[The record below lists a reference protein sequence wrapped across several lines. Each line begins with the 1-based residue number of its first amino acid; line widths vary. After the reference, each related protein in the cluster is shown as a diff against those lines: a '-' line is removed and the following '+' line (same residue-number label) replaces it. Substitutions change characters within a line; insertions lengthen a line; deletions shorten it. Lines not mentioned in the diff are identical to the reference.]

1 MTSSPNTDLGVSS
14 GESYQD
20 EFDPQA
26 YLHFF
31 DDLTKFHAQPLKLLH
46 EFYNSYGSTS
56 SSLKVLDYGSGPT
69 VLYAISSALQA
80 SEIILADYT
89 DKNREAIQH
98 WLKKAPEAHDWT
110 PFFKYVVQSLEGLGE
125 EEVVKRQEDVRTLIK
140 AVVKCDIHM
149 DPPIQSGYEGPYDV
163 IFSSLALECA
173 SSLASSAL
181 QASEIVLA
189 DYTEKNRE
197 AIQHWLKK
205 TPEAYDWTPFFKYV
219 VQSLEGLGEEE
230 VAKRQEDVR
239 TLIKAVVKC
248 DIHMDPPIQSGYECP
263 YDVILSSLCLECACS
278 SLEEYEVAM
287 TKLSTLL
294 KPGGRIVLRSI
305 EAGED
310 NAPTHFCMVGAQKF
324 VALNITESFMRSTLE
339 KAGFYNIS
347 FKRQLREDPGV
358 NIPQE
363 ASDYYAMSFITAT
376 KK

>member
-26 YLHFF
+26 YLHFY
-31 DDLTKFHAQPLKLLH
+31 DDLTEFHAQPLKLLH

-56 SSLKVLDYGSGPT
+56 SGLKVLDYGSGPT
-69 VLYAISSALQA
+69 ILYAI
-80 SEIILADYT
+80 
-89 DKNREAIQH
+89 
-98 WLKKAPEAHDWT
+98 
-110 PFFKYVVQSLEGLGE
+110 
-125 EEVVKRQEDVRTLIK
+125 
-140 AVVKCDIHM
+140 
-149 DPPIQSGYEGPYDV
+149 
-163 IFSSLALECA
+163 
-173 SSLASSAL
+173 SSAL

-197 AIQHWLKK
+197 AIRHWLKK
-205 TPEAYDWTPFFKYV
+205 APEAYDWTPFFKYV

-248 DIHMDPPIQSGYECP
+248 DIHMDPPIQSGYEGP

-310 NAPTHFCMVGAQKF
+310 NAPTHFYMVGAQKF

-358 NIPQE
+358 NIPLE
-363 ASDYYAMSFITAT
+363 ASSYYAMSFITAT